1 MQTKI
6 IAAFVVASITITSI
20 SCDWFT
26 SSTPSNNLQ
35 TNLIGKWKIDS
46 IYQEDSSNQKNGLA
60 GLMIGLL
67 TFTSSDSSHFY
78 QFNSDSTWYQLSS
91 KDSSI
96 GKYYVKDSLLF
107 FEENNAFVPNKI
119 IVLNDS
125 LLSFSNQEK
134 LVIQLKKQSSN

>member
-6 IAAFVVASITITSI
+6 IAAIVVASIIITST
-20 SCDWFT
+20 SCDWLT
-26 SSTPSNNLQ
+26 NNKPSNNLQ

-60 GLMIGLL
+60 GLMVGLL
-67 TFTSSDSSHFY
+67 AFTSSDSSHFY

-91 KDSSI
+91 KDSSK

-107 FEENNAFVPNKI
+107 FEENNAIVPNKI

-134 LVIQLKKQSSN
+134 LVIQLKKQTSN

>member
-6 IAAFVVASITITSI
+6 IAAIVVASIIITTT

-26 SSTPSNNLQ
+26 NNNPSKNLQ

-46 IYQEDSSNQKNGLA
+46 IYQEDTSTQKNGLPGLVV
-60 GLMIGLL
+60 GLMALS
-67 TFTSSDSSHFY
+67 TTDSSYSY
-78 QFNSDSTWYQLSS
+78 QFNSDSTWYQLST
-91 KDSSI
+91 KDSSL

-119 IVLNDS
+119 ITLNDS
-125 LLSFSNQEK
+125 LLSFSNEEK
-134 LVIQLKKQSSN
+134 LVIRLKKQSAN